1 MVKSAAW
8 KALRLARESNFE
20 DGVYCEREYGFDIYY
35 YIGEGE
41 RLLFQSYDK
50 LLNDVFES
58 NKDVVNSH
66 MKKREDK
73 GE

>member
-8 KALRLARESNFE
+8 EALRQAREKTFKV
-20 DGVYCEREYGFDIYY
+20 GVYYAREHGFDIYY

-41 RLLFQSYDK
+41 RSLFQSYDK